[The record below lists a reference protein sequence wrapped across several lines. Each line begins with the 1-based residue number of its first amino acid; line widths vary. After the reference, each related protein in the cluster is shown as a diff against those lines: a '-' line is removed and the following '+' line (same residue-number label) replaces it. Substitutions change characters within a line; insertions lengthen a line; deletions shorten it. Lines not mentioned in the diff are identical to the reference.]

1 MHGMISITD
10 NSSTSNTTYYEHD
23 SASQDTVP
31 VEYVDTTFWWILWF
45 VSTFTVLGLC
55 IYIKSDYYE
64 RSRLRSRVRSRYPQ
78 DYQEL
83 KIP

>member
-10 NSSTSNTTYYEHD
+10 NFSTSNTTYYEHD
-23 SASQDTVP
+23 SVPQDTVP
-31 VEYVDTTFWWILWF
+31 VEYVDTTFWWLLWF

-55 IYIKSDYYE
+55 IYIKSDHYE
-64 RSRLRSRVRSRYPQ
+64 RSRVRSRYPQ
-78 DYQEL
+78 DYQEF